1 MTVIPFAPERRR
13 QRSTNVYEAIKFQ
26 LEEIYSKKQLRN
38 LTIGD
43 SRGLL
48 LAYAGHIEEAQVL
61 AAFAPLISRV
71 DNKNN
76 YHEVMDRVRGF
87 IPDAASDTTSVRS
100 FVVDGEELF
109 ITLVGAPGK
118 LQHNDLYHAVS
129 GVKRILTSD
138 KVAAA

>member
-26 LEEIYSKKQLRN
+26 LEGIYSANELRN

-61 AAFAPLISRV
+61 AAYAPLISRV
-71 DNKNN
+71 EDKDK

-87 IPDAASDTTSVRS
+87 IPDAASDTLSTRS

-118 LQHNDLYHAVS
+118 LQHNDLYQAVS
-129 GVKRILTSD
+129 GIKRILSTD
-138 KVAAA
+138 QIAA